1 MLSLLLYIY
10 FQYYFYENIKI
21 SSIGASTIL
30 DMSIAS
36 FNEGLYCAFSNRII
50 VSLRTP
56 TFSASCS
63 CVISFNSR
71 YFFNLHSNSAMIYF
85 SMPLVTMLTAII
97 SFKSILTAIYSF
109 SIAFFF
115 IIFLLA
121 TLLTIFI
128 HSIFIVIIP
137 IQQILIEEYNKRN
150 RQCNYNIQHNK
161 HVFQTYNHKMS
172 SKVKQEKWS
181 YY

>member
-10 FQYYFYENIKI
+10 FQYCFYENIKI
-21 SSIGASTIL
+21 SSIGVSTIL

-56 TFSASCS
+56 TFSANCS

-85 SMPLVTMLTAII
+85 SMHLVTMLTAII
-97 SFKSILTAIYSF
+97 SLKSILTANIHSLLHL
-109 SIAFFF
+109 SLSFFF
-115 IIFLLA
+115 SPHFSLYSYMA
-121 TLLTIFI
+121 
-128 HSIFIVIIP
+128 
-137 IQQILIEEYNKRN
+137 Y
-150 RQCNYNIQHNK
+150 
-161 HVFQTYNHKMS
+161 S
-172 SKVKQEKWS
+172 S
-181 YY
+181 

>member
-30 DMSIAS
+30 EISIAS

-56 TFSASCS
+56 TFSANCS
-63 CVISFNSR
+63 CVIFFNSR

-109 SIAFFF
+109 SISFFV
-115 IIFLLA
+115 IIFLPA
-121 TLLTIFI
+121 TLLTMFI
-128 HSIFIVIIP
+128 YGVFIVVIP
-137 IQQILIEEYNKRN
+137 IQQLLIEEHNKRN

-161 HVFQTYNHKMS
+161 HVFQTYSHKMS
-172 SKVKQEKWS
+172 SKFKKKKCS